1 VIAYDPTAWES
12 LFVAEAGAAAALAG
26 LVFVAVSINLRAIM
40 ASPSLPGRAL
50 ESVALL
56 VGVLSIASIGL
67 VPHESAALLGGLVAL
82 VGLLV
87 WSAPTILEARDARR
101 GHPGQSRAQFIGRRL
116 IMQLATVPYIIAG
129 LSVVLGAG
137 GGLYWLV
144 PAFLLSFFGAVA
156 SAWVLLVEIMR

>member
-26 LVFVAVSINLRAIM
+26 LVFVAVSINLQPIM

-56 VGVLSIASIGL
+56 VGVLSVASIGL
-67 VPHESAALLGGLVAL
+67 VPHESAAVLGFLIAFMGLV
-82 VGLLV
+82 V
-87 WSAPTILEARDARR
+87 WSAPTILQLRDARR
-101 GHPGQSRAQFIGRRL
+101 GHPGQSRAQFLGRRL
-116 IMQLATVPYIIAG
+116 LMQSATVPYVIAG
-129 LSVVLGAG
+129 LSVVLGVG

-144 PAFLLSFFGAVA
+144 PAFLLSFLGAVA

>member
-1 VIAYDPTAWES
+1 
-12 LFVAEAGAAAALAG
+12 
-26 LVFVAVSINLRAIM
+26 M

-67 VPHESAALLGGLVAL
+67 VPHESAAVLGGLVAL

-137 GGLYWLV
+137 GGL
-144 PAFLLSFFGAVA
+144 
-156 SAWVLLVEIMR
+156 